1 MHFTVC
7 ELCLLVDKNHIGVLE
22 VGAPS
27 LGSQEAWFWVRT
39 ERKWCHP
46 GMVCP
51 QDWGWGFPQEW
62 KPREDHSWM
71 KWMSLGHEAGYQCL
85 SLWSTGMML
94 GGKHRDKWHRAGPH
108 SIRQSRKGAVDD
120 DIPMKLRTLLHF
132 PFLNAPKASEAC
144 INPRR
149 GKGLLRMTDTEFLV
163 QSFRLGWEPESVSV
177 TCS

>member
-71 KWMSLGHEAGYQCL
+71 KQMSLGHEAGYQCL

-94 GGKHRDKWHRAGPH
+94 GGEASGQMAQGRPPQHQAEPERRRWRRHPQETQNPASLP
-108 SIRQSRKGAVDD
+108 
-120 DIPMKLRTLLHF
+120 F
-132 PFLNAPKASEAC
+132 PKCP
-144 INPRR
+144 
-149 GKGLLRMTDTEFLV
+149 KGLRSLYQPQKGQGSPKNDRYWISRPIF
-163 QSFRLGWEPESVSV
+163 
-177 TCS
+177 